1 MGPTLSIESPS
12 TNQSEENPKRISKET
27 LFILDWDDTLMCT
40 SFITLKSQ
48 SLSKEDRNLIL
59 NLGNLVS
66 HFLSHCQEYGKV
78 IILTNSSEI
87 WVKKTSIE
95 NLGISDFVD
104 KNIKIISTRDNY
116 LKKGIDKNNWKEM
129 ALDEIFNKYGNK
141 IKSLICAS
149 DSENDINIFKKFKQK
164 NKDINISTIKFKR
177 KPNPLIL
184 IKEIKYLM
192 KNISSI
198 IGTNKNYYLLKETKE
213 KKSDDLNFHFVN
225 IFDYIFPN

>member
-12 TNQSEENPKRISKET
+12 TNQSEEKPKRISKET

-192 KNISSI
+192 KNISNI

-213 KKSDDLNFHFVN
+213 KKSDDFNFHFVN